1 MAHRQFIILL
11 IVVIT
16 AAGLTVW
23 GGWALSTS
31 LGMPPIAWVLA
42 GPAFLV
48 AFIVWRLTAWWI
60 DRSERRGPKE

>member
-1 MAHRQFIILL
+1 MAQKQFIILL
-11 IVVIT
+11 IGVIT
-16 AAGLTVW
+16 AAGLTVC
-23 GGWALSTS
+23 GGWVLSNS
-31 LGMPPIAWVLA
+31 LGMQPIAWVLA